1 MTLTKE
7 QFVER
12 EIENMKRDLGLLV
25 SFPSVYSEDAKPFGL
40 QNQKVLAAALGLMD
54 KAGFRTEN
62 LDNYCGYG
70 EIGEGEKLIGI
81 LAHLDVV
88 PAGDGWDSD
97 PFTMIEKD
105 GYLYGRG
112 VSDDK
117 GAVVASFYAMKYL
130 LETGYPL
137 KKRIRLITGC
147 NEESGSK
154 CIEHYVEVKGHI
166 DAGFTPDGDF
176 PGIFAEKGMTGGYV
190 VNRSS
195 RILDIRG
202 GEAFNIVAKR
212 CEALLPKDSFDKEK
226 LAAWLKENGIGCSI
240 SEEADGIRVVTEGKA
255 AHASMPDTG
264 VNAINYM
271 LEGLYQAGFED
282 ELTDFFHK
290 YIGLCVHGEKLGID
304 KLKDEYTDY
313 TFNIGMIFKKENEI
327 TFTVDARFPVTRKS
341 SEILPLQLQM
351 KSENTEFVSRSVVEP
366 LFFDRSHPMIQAYMK
381 AYRDVTGDME
391 SEMEAIGGGT
401 YAKEIHNCVAFGCAF
416 HGEPGNIHA
425 PNEYLRIESFKKQ
438 VLLYIEALKNLNET
452 EI

>member
-12 EIENMKRDLGLLV
+12 EIENMKHDLGLLV

-40 QNQKVLAAALGLMD
+40 QNQKVLAAALGLME

-81 LAHLDVV
+81 LAHLDIV

-130 LETGYPL
+130 LESGYPL

-166 DAGFTPDGDF
+166 DAGFTPD
-176 PGIFAEKGMTGGYV
+176 E
-190 VNRSS
+190 
-195 RILDIRG
+195 
-202 GEAFNIVAKR
+202 
-212 CEALLPKDSFDKEK
+212 
-226 LAAWLKENGIGCSI
+226 
-240 SEEADGIRVVTEGKA
+240 
-255 AHASMPDTG
+255 H
-264 VNAINYM
+264 
-271 LEGLYQAGFED
+271 
-282 ELTDFFHK
+282 
-290 YIGLCVHGEKLGID
+290 
-304 KLKDEYTDY
+304 
-313 TFNIGMIFKKENEI
+313 
-327 TFTVDARFPVTRKS
+327 
-341 SEILPLQLQM
+341 
-351 KSENTEFVSRSVVEP
+351 
-366 LFFDRSHPMIQAYMK
+366 
-381 AYRDVTGDME
+381 
-391 SEMEAIGGGT
+391 
-401 YAKEIHNCVAFGCAF
+401 
-416 HGEPGNIHA
+416 
-425 PNEYLRIESFKKQ
+425 
-438 VLLYIEALKNLNET
+438 
-452 EI
+452 